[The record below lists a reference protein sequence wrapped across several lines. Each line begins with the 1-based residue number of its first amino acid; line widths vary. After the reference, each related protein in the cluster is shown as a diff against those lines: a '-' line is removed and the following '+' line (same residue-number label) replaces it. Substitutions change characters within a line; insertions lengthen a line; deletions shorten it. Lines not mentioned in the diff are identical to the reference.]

1 MKPDAE
7 ERIPDPG
14 LAKTALIRELVDL
27 SRFTEGILRTLG
39 SAVVAVDA
47 SGRIAYVNPAAESLL
62 GASAANLLMRTA
74 ADVLVMRGGESLLPA
89 SPSMD
94 AMGEVDLVLA
104 DGRMVTVD
112 VRVSRREDAQ
122 GGLVAILTDR
132 TELKRAEVSARRK
145 ERLASLGELSAGVA
159 HEIRNPLAGIGA
171 SAQLLS
177 ERLGADEN
185 HRRLIELILDEVARL
200 DRIVDSMLQFA
211 RPPEPRLRLAP
222 FGDVLDRALGLLAE
236 EAETAGV
243 AIKTQAPGD
252 LPQIWIDPD
261 QIEQVVLNLAR
272 NALQAMEE
280 SGGSLTLTLTLRRVS
295 RPRYVRVR
303 SGRRRED
310 RGAVQ
315 PSDGPLQDW
324 VELEVRDTGHGI
336 PPEEIDRIFNPFYTT
351 RKRGTGLGLAISE
364 AIVREHGGMITVQST
379 PGHGTTVLLDLPE
392 DKRQSQRRAG

>member
-1 MKPDAE
+1 VKPDAE

-39 SAVVAVDA
+39 SAVLAVDA

-62 GASAANLLMRTA
+62 GQSAAVLLYRPA
-74 ADVLVMRGGESLLPA
+74 SDVLVLRGGESLLPL
-89 SPSMD
+89 SSSID
-94 AMGEVDLVLA
+94 AVGEVDLLLP
-104 DGRMVTVD
+104 DGRAITVD

-171 SAQLLS
+171 SAQLLRD
-177 ERLGADEN
+177 RLGEDEN

-200 DRIVDSMLQFA
+200 DRIVESMLQFA

-222 FGDVLDRALGLLAE
+222 LDAVLDRALGLLGE
-236 EAETAGV
+236 EADTAGV
-243 AIKTQAPGD
+243 AIETRTAND
-252 LPQIWIDPD
+252 LPEIWIDPD

-280 SGGSLTLTLTLRRVS
+280 SGGSLTLTLRRVS

-310 RGAVQ
+310 RGSV
-315 PSDGPLQDW
+315 PSGEGPLQDW
-324 VELEVRDTGHGI
+324 VELEMIDTGHGI
-336 PPEEIDRIFNPFYTT
+336 QPEELDRIFNPFYTT

-364 AIVREHGGMITVQST
+364 AIVREHGGMISVQSQ
-379 PGHGTTVLLDLPE
+379 PGHGTTVLVDLPE
-392 DKRQSQRRAG
+392 DKRQTQRRSG

>member
-1 MKPDAE
+1 VKPDAE

-27 SRFTEGILRTLG
+27 SSFTEGILRTLG

-47 SGRIAYVNPAAESLL
+47 SGRITYLNPAGESLL
-62 GASAANLLMRTA
+62 GASAAALLTRPA
-74 ADVLVMRGGESLLPA
+74 AEVLVMRGGESLLPA
-89 SPSMD
+89 SPSLD
-94 AMGEVDLVLA
+94 AIGEVDLVLP

-112 VRVSRREDAQ
+112 VRVSRRDDAQ

-171 SAQLLS
+171 SAQLLR

-185 HRRLIELILDEVARL
+185 HHRLVDLILDEVARL
-200 DRIVDSMLQFA
+200 DRIVESMLQFA

-222 FGDVLDRALGLLAE
+222 LEAVVDRALGLVAE
-236 EAETAGV
+236 DAETTGV
-243 AIKTQAPGD
+243 RVGTERIED

-261 QIEQVVLNLAR
+261 QIEQVVLNLVR

-280 SGGSLTLTLTLRRVS
+280 SGGRLTLTLRRVS
-295 RPRYVRVR
+295 RPRYVRMR

-310 RGAVQ
+310 KGSVPAG
-315 PSDGPLQDW
+315 DGPLQDW
-324 VELEVRDTGHGI
+324 VELEVTDTGHGI
-336 PPEEIDRIFNPFYTT
+336 APEELDRIFNPFYTT

-364 AIVREHGGMITVQST
+364 AIVREHGGMITVQSR

-392 DKRQSQRRAG
+392 DKRQGNRRSG

>member
-62 GASAANLLMRTA
+62 GGSAATLLSRPA
-74 ADVLVMRGGESLLPA
+74 AQVLVMRGGESLLPT
-89 SPSMD
+89 SSSLD
-94 AMGEVDLVLA
+94 AMGEVDLLLP
-104 DGRMVTVD
+104 DGRIVTVD

-132 TELKRAEVSARRK
+132 TEIKRAEVSARRK
-145 ERLASLGELSAGVA
+145 ERLASLGALSAGVA

-171 SAQLLS
+171 SAQLLG
-177 ERLGADEN
+177 ERLGGDEN
-185 HRRLIELILDEVARL
+185 HRRLIGLILDEVARL
-200 DRIVDSMLQFA
+200 DRIVESMLQFA

-222 FGDVLDRALGLLAE
+222 LEDVLDRAVGLLAE
-236 EAETAGV
+236 EAETTGITIETHLARE
-243 AIKTQAPGD
+243 

-261 QIEQVVLNLAR
+261 QIEQVVLNLTR

-280 SGGSLTLTLTLRRVS
+280 SGGSLTLSLRRVS
-295 RPRYVRVR
+295 RPRYVRMR

-310 RGAVQ
+310 RGGVQ
-315 PSDGPLQDW
+315 PAEGPLQDW
-324 VELEVRDTGHGI
+324 VELEIRDTGHGI
-336 PPEEIDRIFNPFYTT
+336 PPEELDRIFDPFYTT

-364 AIVREHGGMITVQST
+364 AIVREHGGMITVQSR
-379 PGHGTTVLLDLPE
+379 PGHGTTVLVDLPE
-392 DKRQSQRRAG
+392 DKRQSQRRSG

>member
-7 ERIPDPG
+7 ERIPDQG

-27 SRFTEGILRTLG
+27 STFTEGILRTLG
-39 SAVVAVDA
+39 SAVVAIDG
-47 SGRIAYVNPAAESLL
+47 SGRIVYVNPAAESLL
-62 GASAANLLMRTA
+62 GVSAATLLSRPA
-74 ADVLVMRGGESLLPA
+74 AQVLVMRGGETLLPT
-89 SPSMD
+89 SSSLD
-94 AMGEVDLVLA
+94 AMGEVDLQLS
-104 DGRMVTVD
+104 DGRTVTVD

-200 DRIVDSMLQFA
+200 DRIVESMLQFA
-211 RPPEPRLRLAP
+211 RPPEPQLRLAP
-222 FGDVLDRALGLLAE
+222 LGAVLDRALGLLAE
-236 EAETAGV
+236 EAETSGVTIETHPAGE
-243 AIKTQAPGD
+243 

-280 SGGSLTLTLTLRRVS
+280 SGGALTLTLRRVS
-295 RPRYVRVR
+295 RPRYIRVR

-310 RGAVQ
+310 RGGVQ
-315 PSDGPLQDW
+315 PAEGPLQDW
-324 VELEVRDTGHGI
+324 VELEIQDTGHGI
-336 PPEEIDRIFNPFYTT
+336 PPEELDRIFNPFYTT

-364 AIVREHGGMITVQST
+364 AIVREHGGMITVQSR
-379 PGHGTTVLLDLPE
+379 PGHGTTVLVDLPE
-392 DKRQSQRRAG
+392 DKRQSQRRSG

>member
-1 MKPDAE
+1 VKPDAE
-7 ERIPDPG
+7 ERIPDQG

-27 SRFTEGILRTLG
+27 STFTEGILRTLG
-39 SAVVAVDA
+39 SAVVAIDG
-47 SGRIAYVNPAAESLL
+47 SGRIVYVNPAAESLL
-62 GASAANLLMRTA
+62 GVSAATLLSRPA
-74 ADVLVMRGGESLLPA
+74 AQVLVMRGGETLLPT
-89 SPSMD
+89 SSSLD
-94 AMGEVDLVLA
+94 AMGEVDLQLS
-104 DGRMVTVD
+104 DGRTVTVD

-200 DRIVDSMLQFA
+200 DRIVESMLQFA
-211 RPPEPRLRLAP
+211 RPPEPQLRLAP
-222 FGDVLDRALGLLAE
+222 LGAVLDRALGLLAE
-236 EAETAGV
+236 EAETSGVTIETHPAGE
-243 AIKTQAPGD
+243 

-280 SGGSLTLTLTLRRVS
+280 SGGALTLTLRRVS
-295 RPRYVRVR
+295 RPRYIRVR

-310 RGAVQ
+310 RGGVQ
-315 PSDGPLQDW
+315 PAEGPLQDW
-324 VELEVRDTGHGI
+324 VELEIQDTGHGI
-336 PPEEIDRIFNPFYTT
+336 LPEELDRIFNPFYTT

-364 AIVREHGGMITVQST
+364 AIVREHGGMITVQSR
-379 PGHGTTVLLDLPE
+379 PGHGTTVLVDLPE
-392 DKRQSQRRAG
+392 DKRQSQRRSG

>member
-1 MKPDAE
+1 VKPDAE
-7 ERIPDPG
+7 ERIPDQG

-27 SRFTEGILRTLG
+27 STFTEGILRTLG
-39 SAVVAVDA
+39 SAVVAIDG
-47 SGRIAYVNPAAESLL
+47 SGRIVYVNPAAESLL
-62 GASAANLLMRTA
+62 GVSAATLLSRPA
-74 ADVLVMRGGESLLPA
+74 AQVLVMRGGETLLPT
-89 SPSMD
+89 SSSLD
-94 AMGEVDLVLA
+94 AMGEVDLQLS
-104 DGRMVTVD
+104 DGRTVTVD

-200 DRIVDSMLQFA
+200 DRIVESMLQFA
-211 RPPEPRLRLAP
+211 RPPEPQLRLAP
-222 FGDVLDRALGLLAE
+222 LGAVLDRALGLLAE
-236 EAETAGV
+236 EAETSGVTIETHPAGE
-243 AIKTQAPGD
+243 

-280 SGGSLTLTLTLRRVS
+280 SGGALTLTLRRVS
-295 RPRYVRVR
+295 RPRYIRVR

-310 RGAVQ
+310 RGGVQ
-315 PSDGPLQDW
+315 PAEGPLQDW
-324 VELEVRDTGHGI
+324 VELEIQDTGHGI
-336 PPEEIDRIFNPFYTT
+336 PPEELDRIFNPFYTT

-364 AIVREHGGMITVQST
+364 AIVREHGGMITVQSR
-379 PGHGTTVLLDLPE
+379 PGHGTTVLVDLPE
-392 DKRQSQRRAG
+392 DKRQSQRRSG

>member
-1 MKPDAE
+1 VKPDAE

-27 SRFTEGILRTLG
+27 STFTEGILRTLG

-62 GASAANLLMRTA
+62 GASAATLLYRPA
-74 ADVLVMRGGESLLPA
+74 AQVLVMRGGESLLPT
-89 SPSMD
+89 SSSLD
-94 AMGEVDLVLA
+94 AMGEVELQLS
-104 DGRMVTVD
+104 DGRTVTVD

-171 SAQLLS
+171 SAQLLN

-200 DRIVDSMLQFA
+200 DRIVESMLQFA

-222 FGDVLDRALGLLAE
+222 LEAVLDRALGLLAE

-243 AIKTQAPGD
+243 TIETHSARD
-252 LPQIWIDPD
+252 LPRIWIDTD
-261 QIEQVVLNLAR
+261 QIEQVALNLAR

-280 SGGSLTLTLTLRRVS
+280 SGGSLTLTLRRVS

-310 RGAVQ
+310 RGGVQ
-315 PSDGPLQDW
+315 PAEGPLQDW
-324 VELEVRDTGHGI
+324 VELEIRDTGHGI
-336 PPEEIDRIFNPFYTT
+336 PPEELDRIFNPFYTT

-364 AIVREHGGMITVQST
+364 AIVREHGGMITVQSR
-379 PGHGTTVLLDLPE
+379 PGHGTTVLVDLPE
-392 DKRQSQRRAG
+392 DKRQSQRRSG

>member
-47 SGRIAYVNPAAESLL
+47 SGRIVYLNPAAESLL
-62 GASAANLLMRTA
+62 GSSAAALLMRSA
-74 ADVLVMRGGESLLPA
+74 AEVLVMRGGESLLPA
-89 SPSMD
+89 SPSLD
-94 AMGEVDLVLA
+94 AMGEVDLVLP
-104 DGRMVTVD
+104 DGRTVTVD

-171 SAQLLS
+171 SAQLLG
-177 ERLGADEN
+177 ERLGKDEN
-185 HRRLIELILDEVARL
+185 HRRLVELILDEVARL
-200 DRIVDSMLQFA
+200 DRIVESMLQFA

-222 FGDVLDRALGLLAE
+222 LEAVLDRALGLVAE
-236 EAETAGV
+236 DAETAGV
-243 AIKTQAPGD
+243 RIDTERVED

-280 SGGSLTLTLTLRRVS
+280 SGGCLTLILRRVS

-303 SGRRRED
+303 SGRRRDD
-310 RGAVQ
+310 RGVPAGE
-315 PSDGPLQDW
+315 GPLQDW
-324 VELEVRDTGHGI
+324 VELEVTDTGHGI
-336 PPEEIDRIFNPFYTT
+336 APEELDRIFNPFYTT

-364 AIVREHGGMITVQST
+364 AIVREHGGMITVQSR

-392 DKRQSQRRAG
+392 DKRQGNRRSG

>member
-1 MKPDAE
+1 VKPDAE
-7 ERIPDPG
+7 ERIPESG

-47 SGRIAYVNPAAESLL
+47 SGRITYVNPAAESLL
-62 GASAANLLMRTA
+62 GASAATLLSRPA
-74 ADVLVMRGGESLLPA
+74 AHVLMIRGGESLLPT
-89 SPSMD
+89 SSSLD
-94 AMGEVDLVLA
+94 AMGEVDLLLP
-104 DGRMVTVD
+104 DGRTVTVD
-112 VRVSRREDAQ
+112 ARVSRMEDAE

-177 ERLGADEN
+177 ERLSADEN
-185 HRRLIELILDEVARL
+185 HRRLVELILDEVARL
-200 DRIVDSMLQFA
+200 DRIVESMLQFA
-211 RPPEPRLRLAP
+211 RPPEPRLRRAP
-222 FGDVLDRALGLLAE
+222 LDAVLDRALGLLAE
-236 EAETAGV
+236 DAETAGV
-243 AIKTQAPGD
+243 RVETERSNP
-252 LPQIWIDPD
+252 LPEIWIDPD
-261 QIEQVVLNLAR
+261 QIEQVVLNLVR

-280 SGGSLTLTLTLRRVS
+280 SGGRLTLVLRRVS
-295 RPRYVRVR
+295 RPRYVRMR

-310 RGAVQ
+310 KGV
-315 PSDGPLQDW
+315 PSGEGPLQDW
-324 VELEVRDTGHGI
+324 VELEVTDTGHGI
-336 PPEEIDRIFNPFYTT
+336 PPEELDRIFNPFYTT

-364 AIVREHGGMITVQST
+364 AIVREHGGMITVQSR

-392 DKRQSQRRAG
+392 DKRQMNRRSG

>member
-1 MKPDAE
+1 VKPDAE

-47 SGRIAYVNPAAESLL
+47 SGRIVYLNPAAESLL
-62 GASAANLLMRTA
+62 GSSAAALLMRSA
-74 ADVLVMRGGESLLPA
+74 AEVLVMRGGESLLPGSA
-89 SPSMD
+89 SLD
-94 AMGEVDLVLA
+94 AMGEVDLVLP
-104 DGRMVTVD
+104 DGRTVTVD

-171 SAQLLS
+171 SAQLLG
-177 ERLGADEN
+177 ERLGKDEN
-185 HRRLIELILDEVARL
+185 HRRLVELILDEVARL
-200 DRIVDSMLQFA
+200 DRIVESMLQFA

-222 FGDVLDRALGLLAE
+222 LEAVLDRALGLVAE

-243 AIKTQAPGD
+243 RIDTERVLD

-280 SGGSLTLTLTLRRVS
+280 SGGRLTLILRRVS

-303 SGRRRED
+303 NGRRRDD
-310 RGAVQ
+310 RGVPAGE
-315 PSDGPLQDW
+315 GPLQDW
-324 VELEVRDTGHGI
+324 VELEVTDTGHGI
-336 PPEEIDRIFNPFYTT
+336 APEELDRIFNPFYTT

-364 AIVREHGGMITVQST
+364 AIVREHGGMITVQSR

-392 DKRQSQRRAG
+392 DKRQGNRRSV

>member
-1 MKPDAE
+1 
-7 ERIPDPG
+7 
-14 LAKTALIRELVDL
+14 
-27 SRFTEGILRTLG
+27 
-39 SAVVAVDA
+39 
-47 SGRIAYVNPAAESLL
+47 
-62 GASAANLLMRTA
+62 
-74 ADVLVMRGGESLLPA
+74 
-89 SPSMD
+89 
-94 AMGEVDLVLA
+94 
-104 DGRMVTVD
+104 VD

-200 DRIVDSMLQFA
+200 DRIVESMLQFA
-211 RPPEPRLRLAP
+211 RPPEPQLRLAP
-222 FGDVLDRALGLLAE
+222 LGAVLDRALGLLAE
-236 EAETAGV
+236 EAETSGVTIETHPAGE
-243 AIKTQAPGD
+243 

-280 SGGSLTLTLTLRRVS
+280 SGGALTLTLRRVS
-295 RPRYVRVR
+295 RPRYIRVR

-310 RGAVQ
+310 RGGVQ
-315 PSDGPLQDW
+315 PAEGPLQDW
-324 VELEVRDTGHGI
+324 VELEIQDTGHGI
-336 PPEEIDRIFNPFYTT
+336 PPEELDRIFNPFYTT

-364 AIVREHGGMITVQST
+364 AIVREHGGMITVQSR
-379 PGHGTTVLLDLPE
+379 PGHGTTVLVDLPE
-392 DKRQSQRRAG
+392 DKRQSQRRSG

>member
-7 ERIPDPG
+7 ERIPDSG

-39 SAVVAVDA
+39 SAVVAVDS

-62 GASAANLLMRTA
+62 GRSAAALLMRPA
-74 ADVLVMRGGESLLPA
+74 AQVLVMRGGESLFPE
-89 SPSMD
+89 SSSVD
-94 AMGEVDLVLA
+94 AMGEVELLLPE
-104 DGRMVTVD
+104 GRTITVD
-112 VRVSRREDAQ
+112 VRVSRMEDAE

-132 TELKRAEVSARRK
+132 TEVKRAEVSARRK

-185 HRRLIELILDEVARL
+185 HRRLVELILDEVARL
-200 DRIVDSMLQFA
+200 DRIVESMLQFA

-222 FGDVLDRALGLLAE
+222 LEAVLERALGLVAE
-236 EAETAGV
+236 DAETAGV
-243 AIKTQAPGD
+243 RIDTEGAKD
-252 LPQIWIDPD
+252 LPHIWIDPD
-261 QIEQVVLNLAR
+261 QIEQVILNLVR

-280 SGGSLTLTLTLRRVS
+280 SGGRLTVILRRVS
-295 RPRYVRVR
+295 RPRYVRMR

-310 RGAVQ
+310 KAGVA
-315 PSDGPLQDW
+315 PGEGPLQDW
-324 VELEVRDTGHGI
+324 VELEVTDTGHGI
-336 PPEEIDRIFNPFYTT
+336 PADELDRIFNPFYTT

-392 DKRQSQRRAG
+392 DKRQGNRRSG

>member
-7 ERIPDPG
+7 ERIPDQG

-27 SRFTEGILRTLG
+27 STFTEGILRTLG

-47 SGRIAYVNPAAESLL
+47 SGRIVYVNPAAESLL
-62 GASAANLLMRTA
+62 GASPATLLSRPAAQ
-74 ADVLVMRGGESLLPA
+74 VLVMRGGESLLPSSA
-89 SPSMD
+89 SLD
-94 AMGEVDLVLA
+94 AMGEVDLLLP
-104 DGRMVTVD
+104 DGRTVTVD

-171 SAQLLS
+171 SAQLLG

-200 DRIVDSMLQFA
+200 DRIVESMLQFA

-222 FGDVLDRALGLLAE
+222 LRAVLDRALGLLAE
-236 EAETAGV
+236 DAETAGV
-243 AIKTQAPGD
+243 TITTHAASE
-252 LPQIWIDPD
+252 LPQIWIDSD

-280 SGGSLTLTLTLRRVS
+280 SGGSLTLTLRRVS

-315 PSDGPLQDW
+315 GGDGPLQDW
-324 VELEVRDTGHGI
+324 VELELRDTGHGI
-336 PPEEIDRIFNPFYTT
+336 PPEEQDRIFNPFYTT

-379 PGHGTTVLLDLPE
+379 PGHGTTVLVDLPE
-392 DKRQSQRRAG
+392 DKRQSQRRTG

>member
-1 MKPDAE
+1 VKPDAE

-47 SGRIAYVNPAAESLL
+47 SGRIVYLNPAAESLL
-62 GASAANLLMRTA
+62 GSSAAALLMRSA
-74 ADVLVMRGGESLLPA
+74 AEVLVMRGGESLLPGSA
-89 SPSMD
+89 SLD
-94 AMGEVDLVLA
+94 AMGEVDLVLP
-104 DGRMVTVD
+104 DGRTVTVD

-171 SAQLLS
+171 SAQLLG
-177 ERLGADEN
+177 ERLGKDEN
-185 HRRLIELILDEVARL
+185 HRRLVELILDEVARL
-200 DRIVDSMLQFA
+200 DRIVESMLQFA

-222 FGDVLDRALGLLAE
+222 LEAVLDRALGLVAE

-243 AIKTQAPGD
+243 RIDTERVLD

-280 SGGSLTLTLTLRRVS
+280 SGGRLTLILRRVS

-303 SGRRRED
+303 NGRRRDD
-310 RGAVQ
+310 RGVPAGE
-315 PSDGPLQDW
+315 GPLQDW
-324 VELEVRDTGHGI
+324 VELEVTDTGHGI
-336 PPEEIDRIFNPFYTT
+336 APEELDRIFNPFYTT

-364 AIVREHGGMITVQST
+364 AIVREHGGMITVQSR

-392 DKRQSQRRAG
+392 DKRQGNRRSG